1 VQEKPKGWGGGEGG
15 RRGTGR
21 TNKDKM
27 AKDMQDEKGRGFLKL
42 GKSFDKST
50 SLRRIHGW

>member
-1 VQEKPKGWGGGEGG
+1 MQEKPKGWGGGEGG